1 MKICLL
7 KIKFPEESAEA
18 SEADSISYATAYLL
32 HHIYAV

>member
-18 SEADSISYATAYLL
+18 SGADTILCAIVYYL
-32 HHIYAV
+32 HHIDAV